1 VSGLKQRWYA
11 TFETNQSGGLQVA
24 MRQRLVVIMVLIA
37 MVSAVPARAE
47 VKLAYVDVQR
57 ALNECN
63 AGKAAKLKIR
73 GKVEA
78 VSARLKREQDAVKA
92 LQDELQKKGAL
103 MRPEQR
109 QNLQDEYTSKLRD
122 FQQDYKNA
130 QEELRQKD
138 NEATALIVRDLA
150 TVVRNISEKNGYTM
164 VMEKGQL
171 LWAAPGIDITDQV
184 VRSYDAMHVP
194 AGSLGEQPTAGA
206 PHASRGTGRNEIELG
221 GGPQSSDFG
230 SAATRK
236 RSTISR

>member
-1 VSGLKQRWYA
+1 
-11 TFETNQSGGLQVA
+11 

-73 GKVEA
+73 GQVQQI
-78 VSARLKREQDAVKA
+78 SARLKREQDTVKA

-103 MRPEQR
+103 MRAEQR

-138 NEATALIVRDLA
+138 NEATGLIVRDLA
-150 TVVRNISEKNGYTM
+150 TVVRDISEKNGYTM

-171 LWAAPGIDITDQV
+171 LWGAPGIDITSQV
-184 VRSYDAMHVP
+184 IRTYDAMHVP

-206 PHASRGTGRNEIELG
+206 PRASRGTGGNEIELG
-221 GGPQSSDFG
+221 SGSQSSDFG
-230 SAATRK
+230 SAASHK